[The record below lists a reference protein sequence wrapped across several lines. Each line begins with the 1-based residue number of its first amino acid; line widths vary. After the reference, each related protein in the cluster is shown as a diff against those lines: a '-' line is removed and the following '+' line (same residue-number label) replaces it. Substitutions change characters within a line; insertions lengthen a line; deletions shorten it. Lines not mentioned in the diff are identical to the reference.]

1 MIVFNTNAI
10 ITNHH
15 HPAPQEMEIM
25 KQIGRHVNIINLLG
39 VCTQPSGQP
48 LLVIVEY
55 AGVDLSVFLTQYNN
69 YVLHMLK

>member
-1 MIVFNTNAI
+1 
-10 ITNHH
+10 
-15 HPAPQEMEIM
+15 MEIM

-55 AGVDLSVFLTQYNN
+55 AGVDLSVFFYPSITI
-69 YVLHMLK
+69 MFCTC

>member
-1 MIVFNTNAI
+1 
-10 ITNHH
+10 
-15 HPAPQEMEIM
+15 M

-55 AGVDLSVFLTQYNN
+55 AGIDLSGFLTQYNN

>member
-1 MIVFNTNAI
+1 MVFRLQHQSHPQDHD
-10 ITNHH
+10 HH
-15 HPAPQEMEIM
+15 GHPPSQEMEIM

-55 AGVDLSVFLTQYNN
+55 AGIDLSVF
-69 YVLHMLK
+69 